1 MSVTAMTANK
11 EVKPLQVRLPS
22 EVYESLQ
29 YVASAKGG
37 TLNSVVVEC
46 LRNNLP
52 YTTWAD
58 QALVRDCFIAERTP
72 EQHRNNALESLN
84 LYQGKVLNELSLL
97 GALTQLRLNQIAHT
111 VNVEKVLR
119 NAWPVLQPLDD
130 ENAEQSRPQMDKL
143 AAANTVGHKKEE
155 QKLADL
161 LKAIARARTEAYI
174 EWDLFNR
181 HLDRLIGSVPS

>member
-1 MSVTAMTANK
+1 METKK

-22 EVYESLQ
+22 DVYASLQ

-52 YTTWAD
+52 YTTWSD
-58 QALVRDCFIAERTP
+58 QALVRDFYTAERTP
-72 EQHRNNALESLN
+72 EQHRSNALENLN
-84 LYQGKVLNELSLL
+84 LYQGKVLHELSLL
-97 GALTQLRLNQIAHT
+97 GALTQLRLNQISHT
-111 VNVEKVLR
+111 VNIDKVLR
-119 NAWPVLQPLDD
+119 NAWPVLQPLDSED
-130 ENAEQSRPQMDKL
+130 AEQSRPHMDIF
-143 AAANTVGHKKEE
+143 AASNTVGHKKEE
-155 QKLADL
+155 QKVADL

-181 HLDRLIGSVPS
+181 HLDRLIEAGKKGE